1 MIVSG
6 SKIRLQ
12 QIGPCPG
19 GFPYQIQAG
28 DTLFALAGRFNT
40 TVEAIVAANPGID
53 PENLQIG
60 QTICIPR
67 AGGPPRPC
75 PGGRIYVIQ
84 AGDTLYSLAQRFNTT
99 VEAIM
104 RANPDRPDNLQIGQ
118 RICIGCAT
126 VPGPCPGGR
135 IYVIRAGDLCF
146 RWRNASTPQW
156 RRLCEPTPGSTRQP
170 ANRAAHLHP
179 GVPPGPGPCPGGRIY
194 VINRATPV
202 FAGATFQYS
211 GSDCAGQPG
220 IDPDNLQIGQRI
232 CIPGAGPPV
241 PCPGGRIYVI
251 QSGDTLYSLAQR
263 FNTTVGDY
271 AGQPGI
277 DPDNLQIG
285 QRICIPA

>member
-104 RANPDRPDNLQIGQ
+104 RANPGIDPDNLQIGQ
-118 RICIGCAT
+118 RICI
-126 VPGPCPGGR
+126 
-135 IYVIRAGDLCF
+135 
-146 RWRNASTPQW
+146 
-156 RRLCEPTPGSTRQP
+156 
-170 ANRAAHLHP
+170 P

-194 VINRATPV
+194 VIRAGDTLFSLAQRFNTTV
-202 FAGATFQYS
+202 EAIMRAN
-211 GSDCAGQPG
+211 PG

-263 FNTTVGDY
+263 FNTTVE
-271 AGQPGI
+271 AIVRANPGI